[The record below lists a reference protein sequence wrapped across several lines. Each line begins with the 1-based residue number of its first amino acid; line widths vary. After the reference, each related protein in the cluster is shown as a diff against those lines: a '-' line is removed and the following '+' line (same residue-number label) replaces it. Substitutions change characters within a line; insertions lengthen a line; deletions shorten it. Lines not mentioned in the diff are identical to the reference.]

1 MYTTIEDRII
11 LLLAERAQLGKT
23 DGARRRGT
31 LRRVV
36 DSLTEFIPV
45 PEPGRGYFERLT
57 EYTGISTQRWRKVFH
72 RRQRPTPDMIEAL
85 ARLFPQYA
93 FWIATGI
100 TDSSNGHVAPAN
112 AQTFPERLYV
122 EADAASQ
129 YFRHSLVLFRR
140 LFEEAG
146 VEVKDDQARMRA
158 AKRTRPVAHWHD
170 SPLVDAAYR
179 VAQSDEYAQLR
190 EIWFS
195 REGARSANLRRIW
208 PAVPEDRPWNRRR
221 RKAQGFD
228 FRKDPRTAHQHL
240 WDLYFA
246 PQTRQPTRFAL
257 SVLNTSPAA
266 LTDEQVNQL
275 LSWIEQMQGEDLF
288 VFLEYLEHHG
298 IAREHIFPLKPEGV
312 RYAWLGMEDAEIG
325 RFMVYLKGVRSTAS
339 NAGTDRRIAQHS
351 GA

>member
-1 MYTTIEDRII
+1 MCTTIEDRII
-11 LLLAERAQLGKT
+11 LLLDERTRLGQT
-23 DGARRRGT
+23 DGARGRGR

-36 DSLTEFIPV
+36 DSLTEFIQV

-93 FWIATGI
+93 FWIATRI

-112 AQTFPERLYV
+112 AQTFPERPYV
-122 EADAASQ
+122 EADAANQ
-129 YFRHSLVLFRR
+129 YFRRSIVLFRR
-140 LFEEAG
+140 LFEEAE
-146 VEVKDDQARMRA
+146 VELKDDQARMRA
-158 AKRTRPVAHWHD
+158 ATRMPPVARWHD
-170 SPLVDAAYR
+170 GPLVDAAYR

-195 REGARSANLRRIW
+195 REDARSANLRRIW
-208 PAVPEDRPWNRRR
+208 SAAREGRPWNRGRR
-221 RKAQGFD
+221 RAQDSDSG
-228 FRKDPRTAHQHL
+228 KDPRAAHQHL
-240 WDLYFA
+240 RDLYFA
-246 PQTRQPTRFAL
+246 PRTRQPTRFAL

-266 LTDEQVNQL
+266 LTDEQVIRL
-275 LSWIEQMQGEDLF
+275 RSWIERMQGEDLF
-288 VFLEYLEHHG
+288 VFLAYLEHHG
-298 IAREHIFPLKPEGV
+298 IARERIFPLKPARV

-325 RFMVYLKGVRSTAS
+325 RFMAYLKGVRLTTSRTCT
-339 NAGTDRRIAQHS
+339 GRRIAQQS